1 MILSIGD
8 KIHVIHR
15 QLIDGDARRHFV
27 GIVEARQASLVKVKG
42 YLFAM
47 DTKSNEFVKRDREPR
62 TRIVALN
69 ADTLIINVLPPQV
82 DIEKV
87 LYKHHAGHQIVVTDG
102 SDWHLDLS
110 HL

>member
-15 QLIDGDARRHFV
+15 QLFDGDARRHV
-27 GIVEARQASLVKVKG
+27 IGTVEASEGSLARIKG

-47 DTKSNEFVKRDREPR
+47 DTKSNEFVKHDREPR
-62 TRIVALN
+62 TRIVALTS
-69 ADTLIINVLPPQV
+69 DTVIINVLPPQV
-82 DIEKV
+82 DIEKIV
-87 LYKHHAGHQIVVTDG
+87 YKHHAGHENAVTDG
-102 SDWHLDLS
+102 GDWHLDLS